1 MAAHGA
7 EPATSERVTH
17 YTFVRDW
24 HYGEGDAAVI
34 AVKADLSLQDP
45 YADAEA
51 RAFAAGDEHWADW
64 LAGDSFENATFHVL
78 VAFID
83 LSDHVEITVLRA

>member
-1 MAAHGA
+1 MAADGA
-7 EPATSERVTH
+7 EPTSGRVTH

-24 HYGEGDAAVI
+24 HYSEGDAAVI
-34 AVKADLSLQDP
+34 VAKADLSLEDP
-45 YADAEA
+45 YADAET

-64 LAGDSFENATFHVL
+64 LDGDTFENATFLVL

-83 LSDHVEITVLRA
+83 LTDHVEITVLRA